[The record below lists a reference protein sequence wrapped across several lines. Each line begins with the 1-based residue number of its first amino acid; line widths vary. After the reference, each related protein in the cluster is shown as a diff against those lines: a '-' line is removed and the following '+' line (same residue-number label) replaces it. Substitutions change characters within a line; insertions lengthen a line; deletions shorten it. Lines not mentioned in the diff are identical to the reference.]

1 MNHVGETFSNIK
13 SVLVVLSSRSMAFDL
28 SGLRNFISH
37 SYPGSAVFFI
47 TTSGDSL
54 GVTGPRQVDL
64 VIDFTRPGS
73 RQPLF
78 FASRMKRHSRFSV
91 GRGKKG
97 GFGRG
102 TYHRLFDEMAD
113 ASLPTDY
120 LDRERVIQRKVLE
133 LAGVEIVRQGGV
145 TEDLSK
151 DIALKLPPMQNR

>member
-1 MNHVGETFSNIK
+1 MNLFSNIK

-28 SGLRNFISH
+28 SALRNFISH

-47 TTSGDSL
+47 STSGDPL
-54 GVTGPRQVDL
+54 GVSGPRQVDL

-73 RQPLF
+73 RQPWF
-78 FASRMKRHSRFSV
+78 FASRMKRHARHTV

-102 TYHRLFDEMAD
+102 GYDRLFNEAED
-113 ASLPTDY
+113 ASLPSDY
-120 LDRERVIQRKVLE
+120 LDRERAIQRKVLE
-133 LAGVEIVRQGGV
+133 LAGIEIVCQGGV

-151 DIALKLPPMQNR
+151 DIALKLPPMQK